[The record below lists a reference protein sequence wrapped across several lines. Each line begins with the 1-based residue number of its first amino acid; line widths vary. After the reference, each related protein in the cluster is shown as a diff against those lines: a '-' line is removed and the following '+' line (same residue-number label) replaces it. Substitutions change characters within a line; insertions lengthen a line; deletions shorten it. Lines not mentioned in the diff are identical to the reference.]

1 MRLKCEKGPKWGSP
15 DADRE
20 PIFKRLSRVAKAGSD
35 GGRKG
40 AIVDHG
46 APERNFG
53 QMAACAIGCT
63 NDAEIVEGVR
73 RAVRGD
79 EDGKVVPGGGVDLT
93 WARLRELEILRGWQ
107 NDHRS
112 NPSSG
117 PLSSPI
123 PDPSPTA
130 LSAAVATTVAHIR
143 AVYEL
148 LPPCTLFILYSGTGD
163 PRPLS
168 RLQEMHRRYQEEYKT
183 KKWDELSVKWTD
195 RENQAMKEAARV
207 ARAGI
212 GFVSVSKA
220 PERGVTEKMDEQ
232 SSSVA
237 TDDVDVGLDV
247 QTKA

>member
-53 QMAACAIGCT
+53 QMAACAIGCA
-63 NDAEIVEGVR
+63 NDAEVVEGVR
-73 RAVRGD
+73 RAVLGD

-117 PLSSPI
+117 PLSSPT

-220 PERGVTEKMDEQ
+220 PERGVMEKMG
-232 SSSVA
+232 SVA
-237 TDDVDVGLDV
+237 SDDVDVVLDV
-247 QTKA
+247 QTKD